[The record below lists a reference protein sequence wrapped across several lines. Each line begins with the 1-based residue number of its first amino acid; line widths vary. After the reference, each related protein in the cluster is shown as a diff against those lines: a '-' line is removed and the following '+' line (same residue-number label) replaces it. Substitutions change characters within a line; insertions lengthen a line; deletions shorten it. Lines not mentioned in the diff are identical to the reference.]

1 MESLPSFPGR
11 SFRIREVTG
20 FDKAALRRLRQTT
33 ERANLTLRNFPG
45 TTEALRKK
53 LKLKDGGDTYLFAT
67 TLQDGKHVLLVT
79 QKA

>member
-1 MESLPSFPGR
+1 MESFPSFPGR

-33 ERANLTLRNFPG
+33 ERANLTLRN
-45 TTEALRKK
+45 L

>member
-1 MESLPSFPGR
+1 M
-11 SFRIREVTG
+11 TG